1 MSQENINGGAA
12 LDALLASL
20 PVKMETNVMRSA
32 LRAGAAVY
40 LAQVKQNIPV
50 LDGVLQRSA
59 RITTRKSKTG
69 QVSASVK
76 VGGENKKTGESA
88 FYAHMVEF
96 GTRPHVIAPR
106 AGGLQINGQFVGGAV
121 EHPGSRPRP
130 FMRPA
135 ADAQFSAAVAAVQ
148 KKVRDR
154 LRAQGLDVPDPP
166 LPGEGEA

>member
-1 MSQENINGGAA
+1 MSQQDNIGGGAN
-12 LDALLASL
+12 LDALLQTL
-20 PVKMETNVMRSA
+20 PAKMETNVMRSA

-50 LDGVLQRSA
+50 QQGYLRQSA
-59 RITTRKSKTG
+59 RITTRKSRDG

-76 VGGENKKTGESA
+76 VGNQLA

-96 GTRPHVIAPR
+96 GTRAHIIAPKR
-106 AGGLQINGQFVGGAV
+106 GALQIGGQFVAGAV
-121 EHPGSRPRP
+121 EHPGARPHP

-135 ADAQFSAAVAAVQ
+135 ADEKFTAAVAAVQ
-148 KKVRDR
+148 KKIRDR

-166 LPGEGEA
+166 LPGEDEQ

>member
-1 MSQENINGGAA
+1 MSQENIGGGAA
-12 LDALLASL
+12 LDALLQSL
-20 PVKMETNVMRSA
+20 PAKMETNVMRSA

-50 LDGVLQRSA
+50 KDGALRQSA
-59 RITTRKSKTG
+59 RITTKKSRDG
-69 QVSASVK
+69 SVSASVK
-76 VGGENKKTGESA
+76 VGNSRA

-96 GTRPHVIAPR
+96 GTRPHIIAPKR
-106 AGGLQINGQFVGGAV
+106 SAMQIGGQFVAGTV
-121 EHPGSRPRP
+121 EHPGARPRP

-135 ADAQFSAAVAAVQ
+135 ADEKFTAAVAAVQ

-166 LPGEGEA
+166 LPGEGES

>member
-1 MSQENINGGAA
+1 MSQENITGGAA
-12 LDALLASL
+12 LDALLQSL
-20 PVKMETNVMRSA
+20 PAKMETNVMRSA

-50 LDGVLQRSA
+50 RDGDLRASA
-59 RITTRKSKTG
+59 RITTKKNRDGS
-69 QVSASVK
+69 VSASVK
-76 VGGENKKTGESA
+76 VGNRQA
-88 FYAHMVEF
+88 FYAQMVEF

-106 AGGLQINGQFVGGAV
+106 TGGGMQINGQFVGGAV

-135 ADAQFSAAVAAVQ
+135 ADAQFTQAVAAVQ

-166 LPGEGEA
+166 LPGEGEE

>member
-1 MSQENINGGAA
+1 MSDENIGGGAA
-12 LDALLASL
+12 LDALLQTL
-20 PVKMETNVMRSA
+20 PAKMETNVMRSA

-40 LAQVKQNIPV
+40 LAEVKQNIPV
-50 LDGVLQRSA
+50 QQGYLRQSA
-59 RITTRKSKTG
+59 RITTRKSRDG

-76 VGGENKKTGESA
+76 VGNHLA
-88 FYAHMVEF
+88 FYAHMVEY
-96 GTRPHVIAPR
+96 GTRPHTIAPKR
-106 AGGLQINGQFVGGAV
+106 SAMQIGGQFVAGTV
-121 EHPGSRPRP
+121 EHPGARPRP

-166 LPGEGEA
+166 LPGEAEE

>member
-1 MSQENINGGAA
+1 MSQENITGGAA
-12 LDALLASL
+12 LDALLQSL
-20 PVKMETNVMRSA
+20 PAKMETNVMRSA

-50 LDGVLQRSA
+50 KQGFLRASA
-59 RITTRKSKTG
+59 RITTKKNRDGS
-69 QVSASVK
+69 VSASVK
-76 VGGENKKTGESA
+76 VGNRLA

-96 GTRPHVIAPR
+96 GTRPHTIAPR
-106 AGGLQINGQFVGGAV
+106 TGRLQINGQFVAGTV
-121 EHPGSRPRP
+121 EHPGTSPHP

-135 ADAQFSAAVAAVQ
+135 ADAKFTAAVAAVQ

-166 LPGEGEA
+166 LPGEDEA

>member
-1 MSQENINGGAA
+1 MSQENITGGAA
-12 LDALLASL
+12 LDALLQSL
-20 PVKMETNVMRSA
+20 PAKMETNVMRSA

-50 LDGVLQRSA
+50 KDGALRQSA
-59 RITTRKSKTG
+59 RITTKKNRDGS
-69 QVSASVK
+69 VSASVK
-76 VGGENKKTGESA
+76 VGNRQA
-88 FYAHMVEF
+88 FYAQMVEF
-96 GTRPHVIAPR
+96 GTRSHVIAPR
-106 AGGLQINGQFVGGAV
+106 TGRLQIGGQFVGGAV

-135 ADAQFSAAVAAVQ
+135 ADEKFTAAVAAVQ

-166 LPGEGEA
+166 LPGEDEA

>member
-1 MSQENINGGAA
+1 
-12 LDALLASL
+12 
-20 PVKMETNVMRSA
+20 MRSA

-40 LAQVKQNIPV
+40 LAEVKQNIPV
-50 LDGVLQRSA
+50 EHGALRQSA
-59 RITTRKSKTG
+59 RITTKKSRDG
-69 QVSASVK
+69 SVSASVK
-76 VGGENKKTGESA
+76 VGNRQA

-96 GTRPHVIAPR
+96 GTRAHIIAPKR
-106 AGGLQINGQFVGGAV
+106 GAMQIGGQFVAGAV
-121 EHPGSRPRP
+121 QHPGARPHP

-166 LPGEGEA
+166 LPGEAEE

>member
-1 MSQENINGGAA
+1 MSQENITGGAA
-12 LDALLASL
+12 LDALLQSL
-20 PVKMETNVMRSA
+20 PAKMEQNVMRSA

-40 LAQVKQNIPV
+40 LREVKQNIPV
-50 LDGVLQRSA
+50 EHGPLRQSA
-59 RITTRKSKTG
+59 RITTKKNRDGS
-69 QVSASVK
+69 VSASVK
-76 VGGENKKTGESA
+76 VGNSRA

-106 AGGLQINGQFVGGAV
+106 AGSLQIGGQFVAGAV
-121 EHPGSRPRP
+121 QHPGARPHP

-166 LPGEGEA
+166 LPGEDEQ